1 MGYQIG
7 DRKLPLDVAWTD
19 ADGIQRPA
27 NWLRLSTERD
37 RELLGI
43 TWVAETNQV
52 WDQKFYKGYDDDGN
66 LIPKRLE
73 DENAVGEDGEAVL
86 DADGNQVVDTG
97 LKTLWKAK
105 QNEIAAT
112 LLAPSDWRVVKEL
125 EVNSSFANARTAYPS
140 AWMTYRA
147 AVRTACNTRQ
157 TEIDNCSDV
166 AALKELLF
174 GSATIEQQKTDADGN
189 GVTETVTFQRQQV
202 DSEGL
207 GVVDENGKAV
217 MEDVTEERSVMET
230 VANPNI
236 ATAWP
241 DLVE

>member
-1 MGYQIG
+1 MGYQLSDG
-7 DRKLPLDVAWTD
+7 TKLKLDLPWTNP
-19 ADGIQRPA
+19 ATGVQHPA

-43 TWVAETNQV
+43 TWVAETNQA
-52 WDQKFYKGYDDDGN
+52 WDQKFYWGYDSDNNLIPKQLDDVTDDDGN
-66 LIPKRLE
+66 TT
-73 DENAVGEDGEAVL
+73 
-86 DADGNQVVDTG
+86 TG

-105 QNEIAAT
+105 QNEIAAS

-147 AVRTACNTRQ
+147 AVRTACNARQ
-157 TEIDNCSDV
+157 AEIDACSDV

-174 GSATIEQQKTDADGN
+174 GSAQIQQTDDDGNGVVDADGN
-189 GVTETVTFQRQQV
+189 P
-202 DSEGL
+202 
-207 GVVDENGKAV
+207 V
-217 MEDVTEERSVMET
+217 MID
-230 VANPNI
+230 NPNL

-241 DLVE
+241 DPIA

>member
-43 TWVAETNQV
+43 TWVVDTSNSY
-52 WDQKFYKGYDDDGN
+52 DQRFYWGVDNPKQLNDEPAVDDDGN
-66 LIPKRLE
+66 DLGYI
-73 DENAVGEDGEAVL
+73 
-86 DADGNQVVDTG
+86 QTG
-97 LKTLWKAK
+97 LKTLWKEK
-105 QNEIAAT
+105 QNEIAAS

-140 AWMTYRA
+140 KWMTYRA

-174 GSATIEQQKTDADGN
+174 GSATIEQQQTDADGN

-202 DSEGL
+202 NSEGL
-207 GVVDENGKAV
+207 GVVDDNGEPV
-217 MEDVTEERSVMET
+217 MEDVTEERPVMET

-241 DLVE
+241 DPVE

>member
-52 WDQKFYKGYDDDGN
+52 WDQKFYWGYDSDNN
-66 LIPKRLE
+66 LIPKQLN
-73 DENAVGEDGEAVL
+73 DEAILDEDGNDTGEV
-86 DADGNQVVDTG
+86 QTG

-105 QNEIAAT
+105 QNEIAAS

-157 TEIDNCSDV
+157 AEIDACSDV
-166 AALKELLF
+166 AALRELLY
-174 GSATIEQQKTDADGN
+174 GQAQVPQTDDDGQSVLDADGN
-189 GVTETVTFQRQQV
+189 IVWI
-202 DSEGL
+202 
-207 GVVDENGKAV
+207 
-217 MEDVTEERSVMET
+217 
-230 VANPNI
+230 ANPNL

-241 DLVE
+241 DEPS

>member
-1 MGYQIG
+1 MGYQLSDG
-7 DRKLPLDVAWTD
+7 TKLPLDVAFTTP
-19 ADGIQRPA
+19 DGVQRPA
-27 NWLRLSTERD
+27 NFLRLSTERD

-43 TWVAETNQV
+43 TWVADTSNSY
-52 WDQKFYKGYDDDGN
+52 DQRFYWGVDN
-66 LIPKRLE
+66 PKQLNDE
-73 DENAVGEDGEAVL
+73 PEVDENGDETGRT
-86 DADGNQVVDTG
+86 QTG

-105 QNEIAAT
+105 QNDIAAS

-140 AWMTYRA
+140 AWMTYRS

-174 GSATIEQQKTDADGN
+174 GAAQIPQTDDN
-189 GVTETVTFQRQQV
+189 G
-202 DSEGL
+202 D
-207 GVVDENGKAV
+207 GVVDDDGNPV
-217 MEDVTEERSVMET
+217 MID
-230 VANPNI
+230 NPNL

-241 DLVE
+241 DPIA

>member
-43 TWVAETNQV
+43 TWVADTSASY
-52 WDQKFYKGYDDDGN
+52 DQRFYWNSSTPKQLNDEPEVDEDGN
-66 LIPKRLE
+66 ETGRT
-73 DENAVGEDGEAVL
+73 
-86 DADGNQVVDTG
+86 QTG
-97 LKTLWKAK
+97 LKTLWKSK
-105 QNEIAAT
+105 QNEIAAG
-112 LLAPSDWRVVKEL
+112 LLNASDKRVIKALDEAT
-125 EVNSSFANARTAYPS
+125 SFAEFKAAKPANYT
-140 AWMTYRA
+140 TYRS

-157 TEIDNCSDV
+157 AEIDNCSDV

-174 GSATIEQQKTDADGN
+174 GSAQIQQTDDDGN
-189 GVTETVTFQRQQV
+189 GVV
-202 DSEGL
+202 DDDG
-207 GVVDENGKAV
+207 NAV
-217 MEDVTEERSVMET
+217 MID
-230 VANPNI
+230 NPNL

-241 DLVE
+241 DPVE

>member
-19 ADGIQRPA
+19 TDGIQRPA

-43 TWVAETNQV
+43 TWVAENINNYDQRFY
-52 WDQKFYKGYDDDGN
+52 WDSSTPKRLNDEPAVDGEGNPVLDDDGN
-66 LIPKRLE
+66 QLV
-73 DENAVGEDGEAVL
+73 N
-86 DADGNQVVDTG
+86 TG

-105 QNEIAAT
+105 QDEIAAS

-157 TEIDNCSDV
+157 AEIDACSDV

-174 GSATIEQQKTDADGN
+174 GSATIERQQTDADGN

-202 DSEGL
+202 NAEGL
-207 GVVDENGKAV
+207 GVVDENGNAV
-217 MEDVTEERSVMET
+217 MEDVTEEQAVMET

-241 DLVE
+241 DPVE

>member
-27 NWLRLSTERD
+27 NWLRLSTNRD

-43 TWVAETNQV
+43 TWVADTSGSY
-52 WDQKFYKGYDDDGN
+52 DQRFYWNVDNPKQLNDEAILDEDGN
-66 LIPKRLE
+66 
-73 DENAVGEDGEAVL
+73 DTGEV
-86 DADGNQVVDTG
+86 QTG
-97 LKTLWKAK
+97 LKTFWKAEQDK
-105 QNEIAAT
+105 TAAS
-112 LLAPSDWRVVKEL
+112 LLAPSDWRVVKVL
-125 EVNSSFANARTAYPS
+125 EVNTSFSAAKTALPTK
-140 AWMTYRA
+140 WQTYRA

-174 GSATIEQQKTDADGN
+174 GSVQIARTKEQQRTDVDGN
-189 GVTETVTFQRQQV
+189 GVV
-202 DSEGL
+202 DGD
-207 GVVDENGKAV
+207 GNP
-217 MEDVTEERSVMET
+217 VMET
-230 VANPNI
+230 VNDLDDDGNIVWIDNPNL

-241 DLVE
+241 DPVE